1 MLALIR
7 DGAEMYPVDL
17 GDLDRDIR
25 TGQVSPSAELL
36 HPPWTGARFRYLTEI
51 PQLADA
57 FDAPDARMNL
67 WMRARRRPGLS
78 MAVAALAVAAATAQ
92 AAGAAPGSRLVELAA
107 AMARWGGLGFEPT
120 LLEGE
125 WWTPLASQLVHDP
138 HQPLFHLLVNLPLVA
153 YGGYRVE
160 RALGP
165 SGYAAVAAASVLTGA
180 LFVVGFTDRVV
191 VGSSLLGFGLWAAQ
205 IAIGFRWSGGIPA
218 EQRGFYGWGTW
229 IIFAPL
235 YLLSLVGSNVSHV
248 GHMGGVLGGF
258 LAVAV
263 LDPESAATASE
274 APRRRRRA
282 FGLAA
287 ALLALPLALAIALPH
302 APAAL
307 SWPML
312 LERAPDQAATFNLP
326 LRLSNHPLSAFGG
339 AAWAPAADSD
349 EPVFVSLIDGAPGD
363 RRAFW
368 ASALAG
374 DPVEVPARGPAA
386 EGWTA
391 TGWIVRDRDTH
402 ADAWRVEEWTRRD
415 AEAGYTWIAG
425 YALRVNSHDPEPR
438 ARYYEHTL
446 RTVRVVEP
454 PRRRR

>member
-1 MLALIR
+1 MLALLR

-25 TGQVSPSAELL
+25 TGQVSPTAELL
-36 HPPWTGARFRYLTEI
+36 HPPWTGARFAYLTEI
-51 PQLADA
+51 PQLKLA

-78 MAVAALAVAAATAQ
+78 IAVASQ
-92 AAGAAPGSRLVELAA
+92 G
-107 AMARWGGLGFEPT
+107 MARFGGLGFEPT

-180 LFVVGFTDRVV
+180 LFVLGFTDRVV

-205 IAIGFRWSGGIPA
+205 IAIGFRWSNGIPV

-235 YLLSLVGSNVSHV
+235 YLLSLVSSNVSHV

-263 LDPESAATASE
+263 LDPESAATAE
-274 APRRRRRA
+274 VAPVRRRRGFA
-282 FGLAA
+282 VAL
-287 ALLALPLALAIALPH
+287 ALLLLPMLICVALPWSPAL
-302 APAAL
+302 L
-307 SWPML
+307 SWPEL
-312 LERAPDQAATFNLP
+312 LERAPEQAATLTLP
-326 LRLSNHPLSAFGG
+326 LRLSNHPLDAFGG

-349 EPVFVSLIDGAPGD
+349 EPVYVSLIAGAPGD
-363 RRAFW
+363 RQAFW
-368 ASALAG
+368 SEALAG
-374 DPVEVPARGPAA
+374 DPTPVAARAPA
-386 EGWTA
+386 EQGWTA
-391 TGWIVRDRDTH
+391 TAWLLHDRDTG
-402 ADAWRVEEWTRRD
+402 AETWRVEEWIKED
-415 AEAGYTWIAG
+415 AEAGWSWAAG
-425 YALRVNSHDPEPR
+425 YALRVNGADPEPR
-438 ARYYEHTL
+438 ERYYQRAL
-446 RTVRVVEP
+446 STVAVTAP
-454 PRRRR
+454 ARRRR